1 MATTTALSSSS
12 SSSSPIIDNKDDGG
26 ESADSAASNNNHGGG
41 DGDNSDAHLLDQ
53 LSKVALSEDVGVN
66 DDVLMKS
73 DDKEVLDSSS
83 DSDMPNATPLSDVT
97 SLSGLPPPCSPRQRK
112 QRELFLDASHPPGKD
127 VSSRHEELND
137 ENDHEQDDHLTPLI
151 NLDDTYH
158 DEPSSCPATRAM
170 EAAQA
175 IASSNEQLI
184 REELFQRQQQHHQQH
199 QQQPP
204 LLEQSF
210 SNITLTPKVKNSFLE
225 NTVLT
230 DNSSG
235 DRDDD
240 VNDGNTNAIDAE
252 ISSLHQMQRLQET
265 KLFIPSASSSGPNS
279 FPPKQHQPLSVD
291 ESYDSYDDKIN
302 NTASHETTAAS
313 NNSSSSS
320 MYTFSAHTYSGKA
333 LTLISTHF
341 VPPQHMH
348 THGGS
353 ALAGFSA
360 LLLVTCANYMLGPMR
375 DAAALAVGVTH
386 IPALTLASTVLALGS
401 SVPVGWLFEAP
412 DPRRR
417 RVWKRMGLTRG
428 ETQGTSLALFYR
440 VFAFLLLSYALGFQI
455 VERFGKSK
463 REGEGVDGGE
473 GSGLGE
479 EESAA
484 VLLGCLFL
492 RILGVLGIP
501 TEHPLFSSVNDYL
514 SSHREL
520 SIPSL
525 LLNTCSC
532 MVNKFGKVIYIMF
545 FLVVHL
551 MKLHS
556 LSLIWGV
563 TTEAMEYEENAEQ
576 RRKNTEEKN
585 ITKISSG
592 EGLVMMGGGTNTS
605 LNRVGPSPSTSP
617 SRARSS
623 SFSSS
628 KQPSKSSLRLKRLA
642 FVGFGGTLGGIIG
655 SVIASFAAHIL
666 HLSGLLVI
674 AAIMLEIS
682 ANLSV
687 ELGRIMQR
695 HWEEQMRFQS
705 SGDLASMYNSTE
717 NLSTC
722 DSSMKKSVSL
732 GSMKRVAS
740 GSLSSGNLANLAA
753 HQQQARR
760 NNQSNSITGT
770 LTEED
775 RKTLNKLAEKLDDQP
790 IVIAAI
796 MLEISA
802 NLSVELGRIMQRHW
816 EEQMRFQSSGDL
828 ASMYNSTENLST
840 CDSSMKKSV
849 SLGSMKRVAS
859 GSLSSGN
866 LANLAAH
873 QQQARRNNQSNS
885 ITGTLTEEDRKTLN
899 KLAEKLDDQPM
910 IDDNSFKQRLLRGIT
925 TILRSRLLIAIFTYN
940 ALYASTSVLLSF
952 QRAEL
957 VANRS
962 SSSEF
967 SAVSN
972 TAFLAKINTA
982 SSVAVFA
989 LQASGL
995 GAYIANTFG
1004 QRGALALMPII
1015 RLCGVFLLGYWHLM
1029 SDGKPPDLIMFLVID
1044 EFTKVIN
1051 FAIAKPVRE
1060 NLWRGLSAEA
1070 RYEAKPIVDTLANR
1084 WGGGS
1089 AAFLVSFIS
1098 RITDLT
1104 GLGVVKKNG
1113 ERSIFGFPP
1122 VLLLCMIISAWWT
1135 AVSADV
1141 GNIRRKIDLELKK
1154 QQ

>member
-1 MATTTALSSSS
+1 M
-12 SSSSPIIDNKDDGG
+12 
-26 ESADSAASNNNHGGG
+26 
-41 DGDNSDAHLLDQ
+41 
-53 LSKVALSEDVGVN
+53 
-66 DDVLMKS
+66 
-73 DDKEVLDSSS
+73 
-83 DSDMPNATPLSDVT
+83 
-97 SLSGLPPPCSPRQRK
+97 
-112 QRELFLDASHPPGKD
+112 
-127 VSSRHEELND
+127 
-137 ENDHEQDDHLTPLI
+137 
-151 NLDDTYH
+151 
-158 DEPSSCPATRAM
+158 
-170 EAAQA
+170 
-175 IASSNEQLI
+175 
-184 REELFQRQQQHHQQH
+184 
-199 QQQPP
+199 
-204 LLEQSF
+204 
-210 SNITLTPKVKNSFLE
+210 
-225 NTVLT
+225 
-230 DNSSG
+230 
-235 DRDDD
+235 
-240 VNDGNTNAIDAE
+240 
-252 ISSLHQMQRLQET
+252 
-265 KLFIPSASSSGPNS
+265 
-279 FPPKQHQPLSVD
+279 
-291 ESYDSYDDKIN
+291 
-302 NTASHETTAAS
+302 
-313 NNSSSSS
+313 
-320 MYTFSAHTYSGKA
+320 
-333 LTLISTHF
+333 
-341 VPPQHMH
+341 
-348 THGGS
+348 
-353 ALAGFSA
+353 
-360 LLLVTCANYMLGPMR
+360 
-375 DAAALAVGVTH
+375 
-386 IPALTLASTVLALGS
+386 
-401 SVPVGWLFEAP
+401 
-412 DPRRR
+412 
-417 RVWKRMGLTRG
+417 
-428 ETQGTSLALFYR
+428 
-440 VFAFLLLSYALGFQI
+440 
-455 VERFGKSK
+455 ERFGKSK
-463 REGEGVDGGE
+463 RDGEGGDDEKGG

-479 EESAA
+479 EESAV

-514 SSHREL
+514 KSHREL

-576 RRKNTEEKN
+576 RRKNSEERN
-585 ITKISSG
+585 ITKTSSG
-592 EGLVMMGGGTNTS
+592 GGFVMMGGNNNSPTRGGS
-605 LNRVGPSPSTSP
+605 SPSSSP
-617 SRARSS
+617 SRARSA

-628 KQPSKSSLRLKRLA
+628 KQQSKSSLRLKRLA

-666 HLSGLLVI
+666 HLSVLLVI
-674 AAIMLEIS
+674 AAIMLELS

-722 DSSMKKSVSL
+722 DASMKKSVSM

-753 HQQQARR
+753 QQQGRR
-760 NNQSNSITGT
+760 NSRSYSISGT
-770 LTEED
+770 LSEKD
-775 RKTLNKLAEKLDDQP
+775 RNTLN
-790 IVIAAI
+790 
-796 MLEISA
+796 
-802 NLSVELGRIMQRHW
+802 N
-816 EEQMRFQSSGDL
+816 
-828 ASMYNSTENLST
+828 
-840 CDSSMKKSV
+840 V
-849 SLGSMKRVAS
+849 S
-859 GSLSSGN
+859 
-866 LANLAAH
+866 
-873 QQQARRNNQSNS
+873 
-885 ITGTLTEEDRKTLN
+885 
-899 KLAEKLDDQPM
+899 EKLDDQPM

-962 SSSEF
+962 SSGT

-995 GAYIANTFG
+995 GAYIANSFG

-1089 AAFLVSFIS
+1089 AAFLVSFIN

-1104 GLGVVKKNG
+1104 GLGVVKENG

>member
-1 MATTTALSSSS
+1 MATTTALSST
-12 SSSSPIIDNKDDGG
+12 PLLDVDDGG
-26 ESADSAASNNNHGGG
+26 DAAISNNNNGGGGGG
-41 DGDNSDAHLLDQ
+41 DGGTFDSLLLDDLAKVN
-53 LSKVALSEDVGVN
+53 LSDIVDEDI
-66 DDVLMKS
+66 LMKI
-73 DDKEVLDSSS
+73 DDNAVQDSPMS
-83 DSDMPNATPLSDVT
+83 DSDVPNTTPLSDAT
-97 SLSGLPPPCSPRQRK
+97 AFSSLAPCSPRKMK
-112 QRELFLDASHPPGKD
+112 QGEFFLDASLPPRITMPPSPSIKD
-127 VSSRHEELND
+127 TPSNNHHD
-137 ENDHEQDDHLTPLI
+137 ENDDEQDDHLTPLI
-151 NLDDTYH
+151 NLDDDD

-175 IASSNEQLI
+175 IACSNEQLI
-184 REELFQRQQQHHQQH
+184 REELFQRQQQQQR
-199 QQQPP
+199 
-204 LLEQSF
+204 LEQAF
-210 SNITLTPKVKNSFLE
+210 STINLTPKVKNSFLE
-225 NTVLT
+225 MSFSREDTLRM
-230 DNSSG
+230 DNCSG
-235 DRDDD
+235 HSD
-240 VNDGNTNAIDAE
+240 VDASDETTNAIGASV
-252 ISSLHQMQRLQET
+252 SSLQQRQRLQES
-265 KLFIPSASSSGPNS
+265 KLFIPSAASSSGPDPNS
-279 FPPKQHQPLSVD
+279 FPSKEHQTLSVD
-291 ESYDSYDDKIN
+291 ESHDTYDYNIN
-302 NTASHETTAAS
+302 NTAS
-313 NNSSSSS
+313 NYSSSSL
-320 MYTFSAHTYSGKA
+320 YTFSAQTLSGKA
-333 LTLISTHF
+333 LTLLSTHF

-353 ALAGFSA
+353 ALAGFTA

-463 REGEGVDGGE
+463 REGGGVESGG

-479 EESAA
+479 EESAV
-484 VLLGCLFL
+484 VLLGSLFL

-514 SSHREL
+514 KSHREL

-563 TTEAMEYEENAEQ
+563 TTEAMEYEESAEQ
-576 RRKNTEEKN
+576 RRKNMEKN

-592 EGLVMMGGGTNTS
+592 GGLVMMGGGINTS
-605 LNRVGPSPSTSP
+605 PNRGGSSPSTTSP
-617 SRARSS
+617 SRAKSS

-628 KQPSKSSLRLKRLA
+628 KQPSKSSLRLTRLA

-666 HLSGLLVI
+666 HLSGLLII

-682 ANLSV
+682 ANLSI

-717 NLSTC
+717 NLTTC

-732 GSMKRVAS
+732 SSMKRVAS

-753 HQQQARR
+753 QQQARR
-760 NNQSNSITGT
+760 NHRSDSISGT
-770 LTEED
+770 LPED
-775 RKTLNKLAEKLDDQP
+775 GRKTLGKVAEKL
-790 IVIAAI
+790 
-796 MLEISA
+796 
-802 NLSVELGRIMQRHW
+802 
-816 EEQMRFQSSGDL
+816 
-828 ASMYNSTENLST
+828 
-840 CDSSMKKSV
+840 
-849 SLGSMKRVAS
+849 
-859 GSLSSGN
+859 
-866 LANLAAH
+866 
-873 QQQARRNNQSNS
+873 
-885 ITGTLTEEDRKTLN
+885 
-899 KLAEKLDDQPM
+899 DQPM

-925 TILRSRLLIAIFTYN
+925 TILRSRLLMAIFTYN

-962 SSSEF
+962 SSGA

-995 GAYIANTFG
+995 GAYIANSFG

-1044 EFTKVIN
+1044 EFTKIIN

-1089 AAFLVSFIS
+1089 AAFLVSFIN

-1104 GLGVVKKNG
+1104 GLGVVKENG

-1122 VLLLCMIISAWWT
+1122 VLLLCMVISAWWT

>member
-1 MATTTALSSSS
+1 MMGEEGHGRDGDASASDSQTLLVNKLATVTLS
-12 SSSSPIIDNKDDGG
+12 DD
-26 ESADSAASNNNHGGG
+26 DDQDFNNNNLKKRG
-41 DGDNSDAHLLDQ
+41 
-53 LSKVALSEDVGVN
+53 
-66 DDVLMKS
+66 
-73 DDKEVLDSSS
+73 KEEKELVDSPMS
-83 DSDMPNATPLSDVT
+83 DSDIPNATPLSDAT
-97 SLSGLPPPCSPRQRK
+97 SISLALPVPCSPRQRK
-112 QRELFLDASHPPGKD
+112 QGQLFLNDDDGHD
-127 VSSRHEELND
+127 DEE
-137 ENDHEQDDHLTPLI
+137 DDHLTPLI
-151 NLDDTYH
+151 NLDDN

-170 EAAQA
+170 EASQA
-175 IASSNEQLI
+175 IACNNEQLI
-184 REELFQRQQQHHQQH
+184 REELLQRQQQHQH
-199 QQQPP
+199 QEQQMGQPLLPP
-204 LLEQSF
+204 LEQSF
-210 SNITLTPKVKNSFLE
+210 SNISLTPKVKNSSFLE
-225 NTVLT
+225 LSFSREETLQI
-230 DNSSG
+230 DNRTG
-235 DRDDD
+235 HDDD
-240 VNDGNTNAIDAE
+240 MDDNNIIE
-252 ISSLHQMQRLQET
+252 QKLLQESR
-265 KLFIPSASSSGPNS
+265 LFIPSQQSVPSVSSSHTDP
-279 FPPKQHQPLSVD
+279 FPPSMFSRQQESPSVRGAGGVPLEMISSGVPSEMTVPKHD
-291 ESYDSYDDKIN
+291 NYNSS
-302 NTASHETTAAS
+302 S
-313 NNSSSSS
+313 NNSRHPDIISGVSESATNKSSSL
-320 MYTFSAHTYSGKA
+320 YTFSAHTLSGKA
-333 LTLISTHF
+333 LTLLSTHF
-341 VPPQHMH
+341 VPPQHIH

-353 ALAGFSA
+353 ALAGFTA

-386 IPALTLASTVLALGS
+386 IPALTLVSTVLALGS

-440 VFAFLLLSYALGFQI
+440 VFAFLLLSYALGFQM
-455 VERFGKSK
+455 VERLGKSK
-463 REGEGVDGGE
+463 REGGGVDGGGE
-473 GSGLGE
+473 SPGIGE
-479 EESAA
+479 EESA
-484 VLLGCLFL
+484 VILLGCLFL

-501 TEHPLFSSVNDYL
+501 TEHPLLSSIHDYL
-514 SSHREL
+514 KSHQEL

-532 MVNKFGKVIYIMF
+532 VVNKFGKVIYIMF

-576 RRKNTEEKN
+576 RRKNKEKN

-592 EGLVMMGGGTNTS
+592 GGLVMMGGSN
-605 LNRVGPSPSTSP
+605 NSPSRGGSSP

-628 KQPSKSSLRLKRLA
+628 RPPSKSSLRLKRLA
-642 FVGFGGTLGGIIG
+642 FVGFGGTLGGILG
-655 SVIASFAAHIL
+655 SVIASFTAHIL
-666 HLSGLLVI
+666 HLSGLLVV
-674 AAIMLEIS
+674 AAITLEIS
-682 ANLSV
+682 ANLSI

-695 HWEEQMRFQS
+695 HWEEQMQYQS

-717 NLSTC
+717 NLAAC

-732 GSMKRVAS
+732 SSMKRVAS

-753 HQQQARR
+753 QQQSRR
-760 NNQSNSITGT
+760 AHRSNSITGALSEKDKKA
-770 LTEED
+770 LTEV
-775 RKTLNKLAEKLDDQP
+775 AEKLHDQP
-790 IVIAAI
+790 I
-796 MLEISA
+796 
-802 NLSVELGRIMQRHW
+802 
-816 EEQMRFQSSGDL
+816 
-828 ASMYNSTENLST
+828 
-840 CDSSMKKSV
+840 
-849 SLGSMKRVAS
+849 
-859 GSLSSGN
+859 
-866 LANLAAH
+866 
-873 QQQARRNNQSNS
+873 
-885 ITGTLTEEDRKTLN
+885 
-899 KLAEKLDDQPM
+899 

-925 TILRSRLLIAIFTYN
+925 TILRSRLLMAIFTYN

-962 SSSEF
+962 SSGI

-995 GAYIANTFG
+995 GAYIANSCG

-1015 RLCGVFLLGYWHLM
+1015 RLCGVILLGWWHWN
-1029 SDGKPPDLIMFLVID
+1029 SDGKPPDLILFLVID

-1089 AAFLVSFIS
+1089 AAFLVSFIN

-1104 GLGVVKKNG
+1104 GLGVVKENG